1 MQKLASGMH
10 LTERYKVVTERSL
23 YQRKNAEKEKFVPQV
38 VKESAEEQ
46 ENLEGFVLKPLYTRK
61 EIKDFRKKNEENGEF
76 RVTERTVQTMEDLE
90 KLFFVWQEATEWAQS
105 DTIVEIEEE
114 LQAKG
119 FRFSG
124 LRIKEK

>member
-1 MQKLASGMH
+1 M
-10 LTERYKVVTERSL
+10 
-23 YQRKNAEKEKFVPQV
+23 
-38 VKESAEEQ
+38 
-46 ENLEGFVLKPLYTRK
+46 
-61 EIKDFRKKNEENGEF
+61 
-76 RVTERTVQTMEDLE
+76 TERTVQTMEDLE